1 MSHNFGSELCI
12 YKSLAYIAEPLEVI
26 VIFALSECV
35 FSKCLTINKI
45 KSSRWGVYTHRLH
58 ANTLYINKM
67 QKTLLCRH
75 KGCKAKLSNRPFRL
89 GTIYVF
95 TPKIS

>member
-1 MSHNFGSELCI
+1 M
-12 YKSLAYIAEPLEVI
+12 
-26 VIFALSECV
+26 
-35 FSKCLTINKI
+35 
-45 KSSRWGVYTHRLH
+45 GVYTHRLH

-67 QKTLLCRH
+67 QKTFLFPRH
-75 KGCKAKLSNRPFRL
+75 KGCKAKLSNRPLRL